1 MPRTSE
7 MIESKYLKKE
17 EVGEDGTIVTIAAF
31 EKVNVALEDAPAEWK
46 WTMSF
51 REFDKPMV
59 LNSTNINLCE
69 KALGSDNTD
78 DWIGK
83 KVIVYN
89 EPNIS
94 FGGKL
99 VGGIRIRAHRQASAP
114 REIPAR
120 EPRQPS
126 HKDVVDDLSGSAWPE
141 GRD

>member
-17 EVGEDGTIVTIAAF
+17 DVGEEGTIVTIAKF
-31 EKVNVALEDAPAEWK
+31 ERVNVAMEGEAPEYK
-46 WTMSF
+46 WTMRF
-51 REFDKPMV
+51 DEFDKPMV

-83 KVIVYN
+83 TIIVYN

-94 FGGKL
+94 FGNKL
-99 VGGIRIRAHRQASAP
+99 VGGIRIRPHKAAAAP
-114 REIPAR
+114 RQVAPRSGVQR
-120 EPRQPS
+120 EQDPDPRY
-126 HKDVVDDLSGSAWPE
+126 
-141 GRD
+141 RDEA

>member
-17 EVGEDGTIVTIAAF
+17 DVGEDGTIVTIAAF
-31 EKVNVALEDAPAEWK
+31 ERVNVAMENDAPEYK
-46 WTMSF
+46 WTMRF
-51 REFDKPMV
+51 EEFDKPMV

-83 KVIVYN
+83 KIIVYN

-94 FGGKL
+94 FGNKL
-99 VGGIRIRAHRQASAP
+99 VGGIRVKPHRKAAPP

-120 EPRQPS
+120 STSERDPDPRYQ
-126 HKDVVDDLSGSAWPE
+126 DEA
-141 GRD
+141 

>member
-17 EVGEDGTIVTIAAF
+17 DVGEDGTIVTIAAF
-31 EKVNVALEDAPAEWK
+31 ERVNVAMEGEAPEYK
-46 WTMSF
+46 WTMQF
-51 REFDKPMV
+51 EEFAKPMV

-83 KVIVYN
+83 KIIVYN

-94 FGGKL
+94 FGNKL
-99 VGGIRIRAHRQASAP
+99 VGGIRVKAHRNAAP
-114 REIPAR
+114 
-120 EPRQPS
+120 PRQLPPRS
-126 HKDVVDDLSGSAWPE
+126 GAGQVARHQADDLSDDPPF
-141 GRD
+141 